1 MIEYLPDFLF
11 QRTTTIFHAILI
23 ILFDAKM
30 MDPKIVFMLFVVE
43 VSALIFTLS
52 HLRAPEIQ
60 LHNAYNQGPVIYSK
74 SRPPQLYYCFAHV
87 NQCVY
92 NEHLHLFP
100 LHILHLIFISITI
113 FCYICVLII
122 LNYGWEEYKMPSDR
136 CYGIKFYRMFQ
147 MIIILCLFA
156 NTIFLGMSYW
166 QDDLQIHACN
176 EVGRLVRIENMVTYI
191 IINVL
196 ETVYN
201 IVDMLA
207 HKDHSSKDHVKRTN
221 RLYSTEINLVE
232 ENDSNIRV
240 DRRSYGATAS
250 CEAITNPET

>member
-1 MIEYLPDFLF
+1 
-11 QRTTTIFHAILI
+11 
-23 ILFDAKM
+23 M
-30 MDPKIVFMLFVVE
+30 MDPKIVFMLFVIE
-43 VSALIFTLS
+43 VSALVFTIF

-60 LHNAYNQGPVIYSK
+60 LFNAYNQDPMMYSK
-74 SRPPQLYYCFAHV
+74 PLPPQRYFRFAHV
-87 NQCVY
+87 HQCVY

-122 LNYGWEEYKMPSDR
+122 LKCGWEESKMPSDQ

-156 NTIFLGMSYW
+156 NSIFLGMSYW

-176 EVGRLVRIENMVTYI
+176 EVSRLVRIENMVTYI

-207 HKDHSSKDHVKRTN
+207 HKAHSSKDHVKVRN
-221 RLYSTEINLVE
+221 RLYSTGINPTE
-232 ENDSNIRV
+232 DNDSSIRV
-240 DRRSYGATAS
+240 ARRSYGATSS
-250 CEAITNPET
+250 CEATTNPET